1 MGLWVAVDFRRRR
14 LKNFCPESLAKA
26 EHVDCA
32 MHARLGGLHRVA
44 LVMDRRGR
52 TRQVIDLVGFHIQ
65 RNRHVVPQ
73 HFEVGIVEK
82 MFDILLRTA
91 EKIVYAENVT
101 SLRE

>member
-1 MGLWVAVDFRRRR
+1 MR
-14 LKNFCPESLAKA
+14 
-26 EHVDCA
+26 
-32 MHARLGGLHRVA
+32 HARTSWWFAPGRAGK
-44 LVMDRRGR
+44 DRRGR

-91 EKIVYAENVT
+91 EKIVDAENVT